1 MMVVAKGSLRP
12 GQRASSAVP
21 QRMTDTMTTWLT
33 FGGEGTQG
41 LALLNA
47 IADGVIAISFFAIP
61 AALIFVQR
69 RRSDRSA
76 GEMALMTLFVLF
88 LFVVGLAHLTAM
100 IGVWTPTPGLQ
111 AVVKAAGALLAL
123 TAAIVTWKLVPQLLR
138 LPSRD
143 RLQAEVAAHLRT
155 FEELKEARHQLEDRV
170 ERRTRELDQAK
181 QRFEIAL
188 RGSPI
193 SVFSQDKDM
202 RYTWAHNAPAGLT
215 PELLMGKTDE
225 EVLPPE
231 AARVITAAKRKAMET
246 GAAQELETNFEL
258 SGRKR
263 SFYLLI
269 EALRDEQGEVLG
281 TTSVAVDISE
291 RKANEDQLRL
301 LLRELTHRSKNLLAV
316 IHAIARQTAART
328 SSVKDFLDR
337 FSARLVAIGSS
348 HDLLIADNWHGAS
361 LRMLIEQQLGEHADR
376 FGEQIAIEGEDVM
389 LKPEAV
395 QNLGLALHELAT
407 NAQKYGSLSNPRG
420 QVRIQWQFCDE
431 ASKLK
436 LIWQERGGPPVT
448 PPERSGFG
456 RAMIETVVGKALEGD
471 VRLSFPPKG
480 VRCEIVIPSAQVT
493 SRG

>member
-1 MMVVAKGSLRP
+1 
-12 GQRASSAVP
+12 
-21 QRMTDTMTTWLT
+21 MTSWLT
-33 FGGEGTQG
+33 FGGEGPHG
-41 LALLNA
+41 LVLLNA
-47 IADGVIAISFFAIP
+47 VGDGVIALSFFAIP
-61 AALIFVQR
+61 AALIFIQR
-69 RRSDRSA
+69 RRSDRSR
-76 GEMALMTLFVLF
+76 GEMALITLFALF
-88 LFVVGLAHLTAM
+88 IFIVGLAHLAAM
-100 IGVWTPTPGLQ
+100 IGAWTPTLVLQ
-111 AVVKAAGALLAL
+111 SLLKALGALAAL
-123 TAAIVTWKLVPQLLR
+123 TAAVVFWKLVPQLLR

-155 FEELKEARHQLEDRV
+155 LEELKDARHQLEERV
-170 ERRTRELDQAK
+170 EARTKELDEAK

-202 RYTWAHNAPAGLT
+202 RYTWAHNAPPGLM
-215 PELLMGKTDE
+215 PESLIGRTDE
-225 EVLPPE
+225 DVLPAE
-231 AARVITAAKRKAMET
+231 AAKAITAAKRKAMDT
-246 GAAQELETNFEL
+246 GASQELETNFEL
-258 SGRKR
+258 FGRKR
-263 SFYLLI
+263 SFYFLI
-269 EALRDEQGEVLG
+269 EALRDEHGAVLG

-316 IHAIARQTAART
+316 IHAIARQTASRT
-328 SSVKDFLDR
+328 RSVDDFLER
-337 FSARLVAIGSS
+337 FNARLVAI
-348 HDLLIADNWHGAS
+348 GAS

-407 NAQKYGSLSNPRG
+407 NAHKYGSLSDPRG

-431 ASKLK
+431 TSKLK

-448 PPERSGFG
+448 SPERSGFG
-456 RAMIETVVGKALEGD
+456 RAMIETVVGKALEGN

>member
-1 MMVVAKGSLRP
+1 
-12 GQRASSAVP
+12 
-21 QRMTDTMTTWLT
+21 MTSWLT
-33 FGGEGTQG
+33 FGPEGPGG
-41 LALLNA
+41 LVLLNA
-47 IADGVIAISFFAIP
+47 VADGVIAASFFAIP
-61 AALIFVQR
+61 AALIFIQK
-69 RRSDRSA
+69 RRSDRSP
-76 GEMALMTLFVLF
+76 GEMALITLFALF
-88 LFVVGLAHLTAM
+88 IFVVGLAHLASVV
-100 IGVWTPTPGLQ
+100 GVWVPALGLEGLL
-111 AVVKAAGALLAL
+111 KAAGALLAL
-123 TAAIVTWKLVPQLLR
+123 TAAVVIWKLVPQLLR

-170 ERRTRELDQAK
+170 EARTKELAEAK

-202 RYTWAHNAPAGLT
+202 RYSWAHNAPTGLS
-215 PELLMGKTDE
+215 PEFLKGKTDE

-231 AARVITAAKRKAMET
+231 AARVIMAAKRKAMET
-246 GAAQELETNFEL
+246 GESQEPETNFEL
-258 SGRKR
+258 FGRRR

-269 EALRDEQGEVLG
+269 ESLRDEQDAVLG
-281 TTSVAVDISE
+281 TTSVAVDLSE

-301 LLRELTHRSKNLLAV
+301 LLRELTHRCKNLLAV
-316 IHAIARQTAART
+316 IHAIARQTASRT
-328 SSVKDFLDR
+328 RSVEDFLDR
-337 FSARLVAIGSS
+337 FSARLVAIGAS

-361 LRMLIEQQLGEHADR
+361 LRMLVEQQLGEHADL

-407 NAQKYGSLSNPRG
+407 NAQKYGSLSDPHG
-420 QVRIQWQFCDE
+420 EVRIQWQFCEE
-431 ASKLK
+431 ASKLR

-448 PPERSGFG
+448 PPVRSGFG

-471 VRLSFPPKG
+471 VSLSFPPKG
-480 VRCEIVIPSAQVT
+480 VRCVIVIPSAQVT